1 MKGEKKMNIDPY
13 KCCPEYESKDFVLRL
28 VKKEDVKELLACYS
42 DKESQKI
49 FNDDNCTSDFK
60 YSTVEEMSDCVN
72 MWIDSYKHGY
82 FVRFSIINKNSNKA
96 IGTIEI
102 FSRHGTVETNKNEGI
117 LRLDI
122 SSKYESTKYLDQL
135 LSIANLHF
143 YNDFGFEI
151 MISKA
156 IPYAKE
162 RITSLMEN
170 GFTLLSGEG
179 VTKYYKNYFIRKK

>member
-1 MKGEKKMNIDPY
+1 M
-13 KCCPEYESKDFVLRL
+13 SK
-28 VKKEDVKELLACYS
+28 
-42 DKESQKI
+42 
-49 FNDDNCTSDFK
+49 
-60 YSTVEEMSDCVN
+60 
-72 MWIDSYKHGY
+72 SYLPVIVTKNLK
-82 FVRFSIINKNSNKA
+82 RFSTMITAQVTLRILKA

-102 FSRHGTVETNKNEGI
+102 FSWHGTVETNKNEGI

-122 SSKYESTKYLDQL
+122 LSKYESTKYLNQL
-135 LSIANLHF
+135 LYIANLHF

-162 RITSLMEN
+162 RITSLMKN

-179 VTKYYKNYFIRKK
+179 IPKYYKNYFIRKK